1 MTYEEAYLKL
11 EKEGQ
16 THLLDFYGS
25 LTEDEKKALLLQIEK
40 TDLTV
45 TRYIGRKDQ
54 LQKWTSIEPL
64 PALEIPAIEEGRE
77 RFEETGLNA
86 IKRGEVAA
94 VLLAGGMGTRLGSD
108 APKCMYDIGLTRPVY
123 IMQRLIENLTQV
135 TDRAGTHIPFLVMTS
150 DRNHDDTV
158 SFMEEHD
165 YFGYPR
171 ELVIFFQQD
180 MAPAADR
187 DGKILLESPSSIAL
201 SPNGNGGWFESME
214 RAGILASLKDR
225 GVKWLNV
232 FGVDNVL
239 QRIADPCFIG
249 AVLEHGCES
258 GAKAVRKAGR
268 DEKVGALCLE
278 DGHPAIIEYYEMS
291 DELLD
296 AADEKGN
303 PLYNFG
309 VILNYLFRIDALERT
324 LGEDFPI
331 HVVEKKIAC
340 IDKEGRPVRPEA
352 PNGYKFEKLM
362 IDQIRSLNS
371 CLPYEVDRRKEFAP
385 IKNRTGVDSVES
397 ARALCLEN
405 GIPL

>member
-1 MTYEEAYLKL
+1 MTYSEAYLKL
-11 EKEGQ
+11 EQAGQ
-16 THLLDFYGS
+16 THLLAFYDT
-25 LTEDEKKALLLQIEK
+25 LTEEEQESLLTQIEK
-40 TDLTV
+40 TDLSV

-54 LQKWTSIEPL
+54 LQKWITIAPL
-64 PALEIPAIEEGRE
+64 PALEIPAIEAERD
-77 RFEETGLNA
+77 RFERIGLEA
-86 IKRGEVAA
+86 IRRGEAAA

-108 APKCMYDIGLTRPVY
+108 APKCMYDIGLTRHVY
-123 IMQRLIENLTQV
+123 IMQRLIENLREV
-135 TDRAGTHIPFLVMTS
+135 TDRAGAEIPFLIMTS
-150 DRNHDDTV
+150 DRNHEQTV

-165 YFGYPR
+165 FFGYPK
-171 ELVIFFQQD
+171 EKVVFFRQD
-180 MAPAADR
+180 MAPAADY
-187 DGKILLESPSSIAL
+187 DGKILLESPSSLAL

-214 RAGILASLKDR
+214 RAGILAGLKEQ

-249 AVLEHGCES
+249 AVIDRGCES
-258 GAKAVRKAGR
+258 GAKAVRKADR
-268 DEKVGALCLE
+268 NEKVGALCLE

-324 LGEDFPI
+324 LGEDFPT

-340 IDKEGRPVRPEA
+340 IDRQGRSISPEA

-362 IDQIRSLNS
+362 IDQIRS
-371 CLPYEVDRRKEFAP
+371 
-385 IKNRTGVDSVES
+385 
-397 ARALCLEN
+397 
-405 GIPL
+405 

>member
-1 MTYEEAYLKL
+1 MKLAEA
-11 EKEGQ
+11 GQ
-16 THLLDFYGS
+16 THLLDFYDS
-25 LTEDEKKALLLQIEK
+25 LTEGEKKTLLSQIEN
-40 TDLTV
+40 TDLSV

-54 LQKWTSIEPL
+54 LQTWTVIEPL
-64 PALEIPAIEEGRE
+64 PALEIPAIEEHRE
-77 RFEETGLNA
+77 AFEEAGLDA
-86 IKRGEVAA
+86 IRKGEVAA

-123 IMQRLIENLTQV
+123 IMQRLIENLKEV
-135 TDRAGTHIPFLVMTS
+135 TDRAGREIPFLVMTS
-150 DRNHDDTV
+150 DRNHDQTV
-158 SFMEEHD
+158 SFMKEHD
-165 YFGYPR
+165 FFGYPEDR
-171 ELVIFFQQD
+171 VIFFKQD
-180 MAPAADR
+180 MAPAAGY

-201 SPNGNGGWFESME
+201 SPNGNGGWFESMD
-214 RAGILASLKDR
+214 RAGILASLKEQ

-249 AVLEHGCES
+249 AVIERGCES
-258 GAKAVRKAGR
+258 GAKAVRKADR
-268 DEKVGALCLE
+268 NEKVGALCLE

-340 IDKEGRPVRPEA
+340 IDDRGKAVTPDA